1 MKQVLL
7 GTLQPSLLRLSP
19 GGGVGECLCIVLA
32 LSVCALSILCIIY
45 FLFYV
50 GEILVAANGSLH
62 LVPWPASVFTYHFLF
77 SSSFFFV
84 GEILIAAHGSL
95 HLVPWPALF
104 ASEGETAGGGGLG
117 GVQGE
122 RGMGEWRAR
131 LTPSLELLVLLSRRS
146 AVGLH

>member
-50 GEILVAANGSLH
+50 GEILVAAN
-62 LVPWPASVFTYHFLF
+62 
-77 SSSFFFV
+77 
-84 GEILIAAHGSL
+84 ESL

-104 ASEGETAGGGGLG
+104 ASEGETAGGGGVG